1 MKILNFLFSRSKQEQ
16 DKPIRDK
23 LKTRKDFE
31 RVLAEDLDIMETTK
45 ARMDTA
51 KNINLYM
58 YRSLSYSY
66 ILILQSKYSVDA
78 KIDELRDIYIKSM
91 HYFLQAF
98 NKRNPIYAD
107 ILNYVSLGVLLNIP
121 DDNFRQLID
130 YVKTNG

>member
-78 KIDELRDIYIKSM
+78 KIDELRDIILNLFLFFCRRLIKGIQ
-91 HYFLQAF
+91 FLQ
-98 NKRNPIYAD
+98 IY
-107 ILNYVSLGVLLNIP
+107 
-121 DDNFRQLID
+121 
-130 YVKTNG
+130 

>member
-45 ARMDTA
+45 ARIDTA

-91 HYFLQAF
+91 YYFLT
-98 NKRNPIYAD
+98 
-107 ILNYVSLGVLLNIP
+107 G
-121 DDNFRQLID
+121 DDGKMYYSVTDTEHTQKIRD
-130 YVKTNG
+130 YCQKLCSVGL

>member
-51 KNINLYM
+51 KI
-58 YRSLSYSY
+58 
-66 ILILQSKYSVDA
+66 
-78 KIDELRDIYIKSM
+78 
-91 HYFLQAF
+91 
-98 NKRNPIYAD
+98 
-107 ILNYVSLGVLLNIP
+107 
-121 DDNFRQLID
+121 
-130 YVKTNG
+130 

>member
-45 ARMDTA
+45 ARIDTA

-78 KIDELRDIYIKSM
+78 KIDELRDIYK
-91 HYFLQAF
+91 
-98 NKRNPIYAD
+98 IYA
-107 ILNYVSLGVLLNIP
+107 LFLAGV
-121 DDNFRQLID
+121 
-130 YVKTNG
+130 